1 MSIHAQGPIRAVL
14 FDFDGTLTRPGDLDF
29 KALRAKL
36 ACPPG
41 TPVLEFIGT
50 LQGPEQV
57 TALAT
62 LDQFE
67 YAGAERA
74 EANTGAE
81 SLIFYLKAQK
91 IPFGVASR
99 NSRRSVH
106 RSLENFEFLRE
117 SDFSVFIT
125 RESPLPAKPDPAPVL
140 WAAQQMQ
147 VRVEEL
153 LVVGDFVF
161 DVEAG
166 RRAGALTVWLTN
178 GRPADFLEFSLAP
191 HHSVET
197 LSELEALIA
206 ELLLFRVSSR
216 MQR

>member
-1 MSIHAQGPIRAVL
+1 MNIHKPGSVRAVL

-29 KALRAKL
+29 EMLREKL

-50 LQGPEQV
+50 LQGPAQV
-57 TALAT
+57 AALAT
-62 LDQFE
+62 LDHFE

-81 SLIFYLKAQK
+81 SLLSFLKSRE
-91 IPFGVASR
+91 IPFGLASR
-99 NSRRSVH
+99 NSRRSVL
-106 RSLENFEFLRE
+106 RSLENLEFLME

-125 RESPLPAKPDPAPVL
+125 RETPLPAKPDPAPVV

-153 LVVGDFVF
+153 FVVGDFVF
-161 DVEAG
+161 DIEAG
-166 RRAGALTVWLTN
+166 RRAGAQTVWLTN
-178 GRPADFLEFSLAP
+178 GRPTDFLTFSLTP
-191 HHSVET
+191 HHSLATLSDLET
-197 LSELEALIA
+197 LIA
-206 ELLLFRVSSR
+206 KLVTLR
-216 MQR
+216 